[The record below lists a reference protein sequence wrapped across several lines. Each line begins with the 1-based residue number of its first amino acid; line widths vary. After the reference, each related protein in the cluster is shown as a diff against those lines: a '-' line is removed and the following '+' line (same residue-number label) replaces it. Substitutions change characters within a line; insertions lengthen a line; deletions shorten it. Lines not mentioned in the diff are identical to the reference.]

1 MKPWQTS
8 LKQSPPI
15 KGRKQKEQ
23 RERTQVGAPEVQ
35 NQSGSPFG
43 GGGGGG
49 EGALDPPHP
58 PRSQEA
64 YSFKEKETFD
74 TLR

>member
-35 NQSGSPFG
+35 NQSGSRFG
-43 GGGGGG
+43 GAAEGRGGV
-49 EGALDPPHP
+49 A
-58 PRSQEA
+58 
-64 YSFKEKETFD
+64 
-74 TLR
+74 